1 MDRLIPVGRVFF
13 ALALLGLGVEHFI
26 FREFVTANAPAWPDV
41 FPGDWVWAYLTGTVL
56 IATSATLLVGRK
68 ARFAALLVA
77 ALVFLWALLRQLPPV
92 FVSAPFSVEWTHA
105 SKGLRFVGG
114 MLAIAATSP
123 PAGDGNDTLLSRW
136 VNRRSALIVVARAL
150 IGPSLIINGIQHFL
164 FTEFVAGLIPQ
175 WFPGDAV
182 LWTYFGGLALIAGGL
197 GLLLPRTAA
206 LAALLSGAMVFSWF
220 WIIHLPLALPSPV
233 SRNAAVS
240 VFGALAASGALFV
253 IAGSLYARGESP
265 QRTPN
270 PLPIQ

>member
-1 MDRLIPVGRVFF
+1 MDRLIPIGRVFF
-13 ALALLGLGVEHFI
+13 ALAVLGLGVEHFV
-26 FREFVTANAPAWPDV
+26 FREFVTANAPAWPDAL
-41 FPGDWVWAYLTGTVL
+41 PGEWVWAYLTGTVL
-56 IATSATLLVGRK
+56 IATSVTLLVGRK
-68 ARFAALLVA
+68 ARLAALLVA

-92 FVSAPFSVEWTHA
+92 FVTAPFSVEWTHA

-114 MLAIAATSP
+114 VLAIAATSP
-123 PAGDGNDTLLSRW
+123 PVGGGNDTLLSRW
-136 VNRRSALIVVARAL
+136 VNRRPALIVVARAL

-206 LAALLSGAMVFSWF
+206 LAAVLSGSMVFSWF
-220 WIIHLPLALPSPV
+220 WIIHLPLALPIPV

-240 VFGALAASGALFV
+240 LFGALAVSGALFV
-253 IAGSLYARGESP
+253 IAGFLYARGESP
-265 QRTPN
+265 QRTPD
-270 PLPIQ
+270 PLPVQ

>member
-1 MDRLIPVGRVFF
+1 MDWLIPIGRVFF
-13 ALALLGLGVEHFI
+13 ALALLGLGVEHFV
-26 FREFVTANAPAWPDV
+26 FREFVTANAPAWPDA
-41 FPGDWVWAYLTGTVL
+41 FPGGWVWAYLTGTVL
-56 IATSATLLVGRK
+56 IATSGTLFVGKK
-68 ARFAALLVA
+68 ARLAALLMA
-77 ALVFLWALLRQLPPV
+77 GLVFLWALLRQIPPV
-92 FVSAPFSVEWTHA
+92 AASPLFSVEWTHA

-123 PAGDGNDTLLSRW
+123 PVGGGNDTLLSRW

-164 FTEFVAGLIPQ
+164 FTEFVAGLIPE

-182 LWTYFGGLALIAGGL
+182 VWTYFGGLALIAGGL

-220 WIIHLPLALPSPV
+220 WIIHIPRALPTPV
-233 SRNAAVS
+233 SRNDAVS
-240 VFGALAASGALFV
+240 VLGALAVSGALFV

-265 QRTPN
+265 QRTPD
-270 PLPIQ
+270 PLPVQ